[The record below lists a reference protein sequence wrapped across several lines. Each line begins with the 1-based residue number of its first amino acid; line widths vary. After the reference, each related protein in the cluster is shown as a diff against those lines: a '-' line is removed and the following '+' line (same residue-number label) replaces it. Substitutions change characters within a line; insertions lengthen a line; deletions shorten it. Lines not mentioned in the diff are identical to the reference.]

1 VATVSNPD
9 NPRVT
14 FGPRGV
20 LITKLVIAGS
30 MLAVILYTIYEWIGL
45 GETGVYYVLSD
56 VTKQLGSLLFDTWG
70 AAVLVMALVLFSA
83 MMSGVFISQEEDE

>member
-1 VATVSNPD
+1 MSNPD

-20 LITKLVIAGS
+20 LITKLAIVGS

-45 GETGVYYVLSD
+45 GETGVYHVMSD
-56 VTKQLGSLLFDTWG
+56 VTKQLGGLLFNTWG
-70 AAVLVMALVLFSA
+70 AAVLVLALVLFSA
-83 MMSGVFISQEEDE
+83 MMGGVFISQEEDD